1 MSPNLPSRIGRHL
14 SVVAAIS
21 VLAAG
26 ASFNAS
32 AQRIGNFGG
41 GMVRSVAVPP
51 RVNHGVSSV
60 RVNDGAGWSL
70 DRFRG
75 VKVGNTGGK
84 PSRDPGRPSRNP
96 GRGDGPRGPGFGP
109 IIGAAV
115 IGVATAVGTA
125 AAAPPPP
132 PPGVTARAPQRP
144 RGGINI
150 PPSNENRFVA
160 NEVMLEFVG
169 NLPASTINA
178 LAARH
183 RLQQI
188 EAFTYALTNT
198 TWFRARIADRRDVRT
213 VLRAL
218 TREASVRAAQPNYL
232 YTLGQAGGT
241 AGGSSPAVDAVPNAA
256 NIQPLPT
263 PAAAVAGAMSAQ
275 LGDPAQ
281 YVLTK
286 LRVGEAH
293 GLARGSNVLVAVI
306 DSQIDLNHPELNGVI
321 AGSYDALNAADR
333 KPHAHGTGIAGSIA
347 AHSRLM
353 GVAPAARILA
363 IRAFSPTEASAEA
376 TSAAIIKS
384 VEYAAINGA
393 RVINMSFAGPA
404 DPGLARHLTMARARG
419 AVLIAAAG
427 NFGAKS
433 PPQYPAA
440 DANVIAVSA
449 SDENDKIFTASNRGA
464 HIAVTAPG
472 VDILMPAPDAN
483 YQVKSGTSF
492 SAAHV
497 AGIAALILE
506 KRPQLSPDAVR
517 QIIISSA
524 RDIGAPGKDPDF
536 GAGLADAYQAILA
549 LETRTSGPAGPTQA
563 TGR

>member
-1 MSPNLPSRIGRHL
+1 MSRHVA
-14 SVVAAIS
+14 VVAAIS
-21 VLAAG
+21 ALVAA
-26 ASFNAS
+26 ASVEAS
-32 AQRIGNFGG
+32 AQRIGNVGG
-41 GMVRSVAVPP
+41 GMVRSMAVPP
-51 RVNHGVSSV
+51 RINMGVAPG
-60 RVNDGAGWSL
+60 RVIDGGGWSS
-70 DRFRG
+70 DRYRG
-75 VKVGNTGGK
+75 FKVGTTGGK
-84 PSRDPGRPSRNP
+84 PPRDPGRPPRNP

-109 IIGAAV
+109 IIGTAV

-132 PPGVTARAPQRP
+132 GLTARGPQRP

-169 NLPASTINA
+169 NLPASAINA

-188 EAFTYALTNT
+188 EAFTYSLTNT

-213 VLRAL
+213 VLRGL
-218 TREASVRAAQPNYL
+218 GREASLRAAQPNYL
-232 YTLGQAGGT
+232 YALGQAGGSPLGNVAPVGT
-241 AGGSSPAVDAVPNAA
+241 ASNAET
-256 NIQPLPT
+256 IQPPAT
-263 PAAAVAGAMSAQ
+263 PAAAAAGAIPAQ

-293 GLARGSNVLVAVI
+293 GFARGSNVLVAVI

-321 AGSYDALNAADR
+321 AGSYDALGAADQ
-333 KPHAHGTGIAGSIA
+333 KPHVHGTGIAGSIA

-363 IRAFSPTEASAEA
+363 IRAFSPTQSSAEA

-449 SDENDKIFTASNRGA
+449 SDENDRIFTASNRGA

-506 KRPQLSPDAVR
+506 KKPQLSPESVR

-549 LETRTSGPAGPTQA
+549 LETRTSGPVSPVRA